1 MWIYDEK
8 LIKSLLVSMI
18 MQWIFS
24 FVFFLVVLYSV
35 GALWSMLLFFL
46 PIIALTNIFE
56 TLQYFAY
63 AKGIFISDFELVLPG
78 VGRRKFNAQELEKI
92 ILPRMQSKGRYSATF
107 VFKKGSRSVM
117 FSTLEKRQEVVELV
131 SDFCPHVQ
139 IIDKSKKSR

>member
-8 LIKSLLVSMI
+8 LIKSLFVSMI
-18 MQWIFS
+18 TQWIFS
-24 FVFFLVVLYSV
+24 FVFFLVVLYFV
-35 GALWSMLLFFL
+35 GAVWSMLLFFL

-78 VGRRKFNAQELEKI
+78 IGRRKFNAQELEKI
-92 ILPRMQSKGRYSATF
+92 ILPRTGSRNRHSATF

-117 FSTLEKRQEVVELV
+117 FSSLEKRQEIVELV
-131 SDFCPHVQ
+131 SEFCPHVQ
-139 IIDKSKKSR
+139 VINKSEKSH

>member
-8 LIKSLLVSMI
+8 LIKSLFVSMI
-18 MQWIFS
+18 TQWIFS
-24 FVFFLVVLYSV
+24 FVFFLVVLYFV
-35 GALWSMLLFFL
+35 GAVWSMLLFFL

-78 VGRRKFNAQELEKI
+78 IGRRKFNAQELEKI
-92 ILPRMQSKGRYSATF
+92 ILPRTGSRNRHSATF

-117 FSTLEKRQEVVELV
+117 FSSLEKRQEIVELV
-131 SDFCPHVQ
+131 SEFCPHVQ
-139 IIDKSKKSR
+139 VIDKSEKSH

>member
-8 LIKSLLVSMI
+8 LIKSLFVSMI
-18 MQWIFS
+18 TQWIFS
-24 FVFFLVVLYSV
+24 FVFFLVVLYFV
-35 GALWSMLLFFL
+35 GAVWSMLLFFL

-78 VGRRKFNAQELEKI
+78 IGRRKFNAQELEKI
-92 ILPRMQSKGRYSATF
+92 ILPKTGSRNRHSATF

-117 FSTLEKRQEVVELV
+117 FSSLEKRQEIVELV
-131 SDFCPHVQ
+131 SEFCPHVQ
-139 IIDKSKKSR
+139 VIDKSEKSH

>member
-1 MWIYDEK
+1 MWIYDEG
-8 LIKSLLVSMI
+8 LIRSLLVSMI

-24 FVFFLVVLYSV
+24 FVFLAVMYFAGVTWFVLV
-35 GALWSMLLFFL
+35 FFL

-78 VGRRKFNAQELEKI
+78 VGRRKFNTQELEKI
-92 ILPRMQSKGRYSATF
+92 ILPRMQSKGRYLATF

>member
-1 MWIYDEK
+1 MWIYDEG
-8 LIKSLLVSMI
+8 LIRSLLVSMI

-24 FVFFLVVLYSV
+24 FVFLAVMYFAGVTWFVLV
-35 GALWSMLLFFL
+35 FFL

>member
-1 MWIYDEK
+1 MWIYDEG
-8 LIKSLLVSMI
+8 LIRSLLVSMI

-24 FVFFLVVLYSV
+24 FVFLAVMYFAGVTWFVLV
-35 GALWSMLLFFL
+35 FFL

-63 AKGIFISDFELVLPG
+63 AKGIFISDFELALPG
-78 VGRRKFNAQELEKI
+78 VGRRKFNTQELEKI
-92 ILPRMQSKGRYSATF
+92 ILSRMQSKGRYSATF

>member
-8 LIKSLLVSMI
+8 LIRSLLFSMI
-18 MQWIFS
+18 TQWIFS
-24 FVFFLVVLYSV
+24 FVFFLVVLYFV
-35 GALWSMLLFFL
+35 GAVWSMLLFFL

-78 VGRRKFNAQELEKI
+78 IGRRKFNAQELEKI
-92 ILPRMQSKGRYSATF
+92 ILPKTGSRNRHSATF

-117 FSTLEKRQEVVELV
+117 FSSFEKRQEIVELV
-131 SDFCPHVQ
+131 SEFCPHVQ
-139 IIDKSKKSR
+139 VIDKSEKSH

>member
-1 MWIYDEK
+1 MWIYDEG
-8 LIKSLLVSMI
+8 LIRSLLVSMI

-24 FVFFLVVLYSV
+24 FVFLAVMYFAGVTWFVLV
-35 GALWSMLLFFL
+35 FFL
-46 PIIALTNIFE
+46 PIISLTNIFE

-78 VGRRKFNAQELEKI
+78 VGRRKFNTQELEKI
-92 ILPRMQSKGRYSATF
+92 ILPKTGSRNRYSATF
-107 VFKKGSRSVM
+107 VFKKDSRSVM

>member
-1 MWIYDEK
+1 
-8 LIKSLLVSMI
+8 LS
-18 MQWIFS
+18 
-24 FVFFLVVLYSV
+24 
-35 GALWSMLLFFL
+35 
-46 PIIALTNIFE
+46 IIALTNIFE

-78 VGRRKFNAQELEKI
+78 VGRRKFNTQELEKI

>member
-1 MWIYDEK
+1 
-8 LIKSLLVSMI
+8 
-18 MQWIFS
+18 
-24 FVFFLVVLYSV
+24 
-35 GALWSMLLFFL
+35 MLLFFL

-78 VGRRKFNAQELEKI
+78 IGRRKFNAQELEKI
-92 ILPRMQSKGRYSATF
+92 ILPKTAGRSRYSATF

-117 FSTLEKRQEVVELV
+117 FSTLEKRQEVVDLV

-139 IIDKSKKSR
+139 VIDKSKKSH

>member
-1 MWIYDEK
+1 MWLYDEK

-24 FVFFLVVLYSV
+24 FVFFLVVLYFV

>member
-8 LIKSLLVSMI
+8 LIRSLLFSMI
-18 MQWIFS
+18 TQWIFS
-24 FVFFLVVLYSV
+24 FVFFLVVLYFV
-35 GALWSMLLFFL
+35 GAVWSMLLFFL

-78 VGRRKFNAQELEKI
+78 IGRRKFNAQELEKI
-92 ILPRMQSKGRYSATF
+92 ILPKTGSRNRHSATF

-117 FSTLEKRQEVVELV
+117 FSSLEKRQEIVELV
-131 SDFCPHVQ
+131 SEFCPHVQ
-139 IIDKSKKSR
+139 VIDKSEKSH

>member
-1 MWIYDEK
+1 MWIYDEG
-8 LIKSLLVSMI
+8 LIRSLLVSMI

-24 FVFFLVVLYSV
+24 FVFLAVMYFAGVTWFVLV
-35 GALWSMLLFFL
+35 FFL

-63 AKGIFISDFELVLPG
+63 AKGIFISDFELILPG
-78 VGRRKFNAQELEKI
+78 VGRRKFNTQELEKI
-92 ILPRMQSKGRYSATF
+92 ILSRMQSKGRYSATF
-107 VFKKGSRSVM
+107 VFKKSSRSVM

>member
-1 MWIYDEK
+1 MWIYDEG
-8 LIKSLLVSMI
+8 LIRSLLVSMI
-18 MQWIFS
+18 MEWIFS
-24 FVFFLVVLYSV
+24 SVFLAVMYFSGVTWFVLV
-35 GALWSMLLFFL
+35 FFL

-92 ILPRMQSKGRYSATF
+92 ILPKTGSRNRYSATF

-117 FSTLEKRQEVVELV
+117 FSTLEKRKEVVELV

>member
-1 MWIYDEK
+1 MWIYDEG
-8 LIKSLLVSMI
+8 LIRSLLVSMI
-18 MQWIFS
+18 MEWIFS
-24 FVFFLVVLYSV
+24 SVFLAVMYFSGVTWFVLV
-35 GALWSMLLFFL
+35 FFL

-92 ILPRMQSKGRYSATF
+92 ILPKTGSRNRYSATF

>member
-1 MWIYDEK
+1 MWIYDEG
-8 LIKSLLVSMI
+8 LIRSLLVSMI

-24 FVFFLVVLYSV
+24 FVFLAVMYFAGVTWFVLV
-35 GALWSMLLFFL
+35 FFL

-92 ILPRMQSKGRYSATF
+92 ILPKTRSRNRYSATF

-117 FSTLEKRQEVVELV
+117 FSTLEKRQEIVELV

>member
-1 MWIYDEK
+1 MWIYDEG
-8 LIKSLLVSMI
+8 LIRSLLVSMI

-24 FVFFLVVLYSV
+24 SVFLAVMYFSGVTWFVLV
-35 GALWSMLLFFL
+35 FFL

-78 VGRRKFNAQELEKI
+78 VGRRKFNTQELEKI
-92 ILPRMQSKGRYSATF
+92 ILPKTGSRNRYSATF

-139 IIDKSKKSR
+139 IVDKSKKSR

>member
-1 MWIYDEK
+1 MWIYDEG
-8 LIKSLLVSMI
+8 LIRSLLVSMI
-18 MQWIFS
+18 TQWIFS
-24 FVFFLVVLYSV
+24 FFFLAVMYFAGVTWFVLV
-35 GALWSMLLFFL
+35 FFL

-78 VGRRKFNAQELEKI
+78 VGRRKFNTQELEKI
-92 ILPRMQSKGRYSATF
+92 ILPRMRSKGRYSATF